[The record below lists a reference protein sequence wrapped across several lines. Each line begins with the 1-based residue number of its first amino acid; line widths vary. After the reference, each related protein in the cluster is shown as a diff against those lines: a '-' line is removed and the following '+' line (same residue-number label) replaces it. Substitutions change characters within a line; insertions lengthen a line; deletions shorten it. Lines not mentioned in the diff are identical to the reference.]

1 MRNRS
6 THPSFRSERRAM
18 HGGRH
23 ELGQNFLIHR
33 PTIRGIV
40 DLVEATGGPILE
52 IGAGD
57 GALTAPLAALGRELT
72 AIDIDEHCVRVLRQ
86 RLPNVRVEHADA
98 LQHPLDSPVVVGNVP
113 YHLTT
118 PILRRLLARSAWRHA
133 ILLTQWEVARKRAS
147 VGGATMMTAQSA
159 PWFEFGL
166 HGRVPARYFRPM
178 PSVDGG
184 ILSITRR
191 ASPLVDSRDR
201 GRYDRFVRDMFTG
214 AGGSL
219 PTVLERS
226 AGLSRRTARMVLR
239 DLGVTDNA
247 LPRDLR
253 PAQWAALWRE
263 VSGRDRRDSFV
274 RSR

>member
-6 THPSFRSERRAM
+6 THPSFRPGSRSV

-40 DLVEATGGPILE
+40 DLVAATEGPILE

-57 GALTAPLAALGRELT
+57 GALTEPLASLGRDLT
-72 AIDIDEHCVRVLRQ
+72 AIDIDEHRVRMLRQ
-86 RLPNVRVEHADA
+86 RLPEIRVERADA
-98 LQHPLDSPVVVGNVP
+98 LRHPLDRPVLVGNVP

-118 PILRRLLARSAWRHA
+118 PILRRMLARSGWHHA
-133 ILLTQWEVARKRAS
+133 ILLTQWEVARKRAG

-159 PWFEFGL
+159 PWFEFAL
-166 HGRVPARYFRPM
+166 HGRVSARHFRPM

-184 ILSITRR
+184 ILGITRR
-191 ASPLVDSRDR
+191 ASPLVDARDR

-214 AGGSL
+214 AGGDL
-219 PTVLERS
+219 TAILQRS
-226 AGLSRRTARMVLR
+226 AKLSRRTARMVLHG
-239 DLGVTDNA
+239 LGVADNA

-253 PAQWAALWRE
+253 PGQWAALWGE
-263 VSGRDRRDSFV
+263 VSGRDHCG
-274 RSR
+274 

>member
-6 THPSFRSERRAM
+6 THPSSPSRSRSI

-33 PTIRGIV
+33 PTIRRIV
-40 DLVEATGGPILE
+40 DLVAATGGPILE

-72 AIDIDEHCVRVLRQ
+72 AIEIDEHRVRTLRQ
-86 RLPNVRVEHADA
+86 RLPKVRVEHADA
-98 LQHPLDSPVVVGNVP
+98 LRHPLDHPVLVGNVP

-118 PILRRLLARSAWRHA
+118 PILRRLLARSGWRHA
-133 ILLTQWEVARKRAS
+133 ILLTQWEVARKRAG

-159 PWFEFGL
+159 PWFEFAL
-166 HGRVPARYFRPM
+166 HGRVPAQHFRPL

-191 ASPLVDSRDR
+191 ASPLVDARD
-201 GRYDRFVRDMFTG
+201 
-214 AGGSL
+214 
-219 PTVLERS
+219 
-226 AGLSRRTARMVLR
+226 
-239 DLGVTDNA
+239 
-247 LPRDLR
+247 
-253 PAQWAALWRE
+253 Q
-263 VSGRDRRDSFV
+263 
-274 RSR
+274 

>member
-6 THPSFRSERRAM
+6 THPTLRSERRSTN
-18 HGGRH
+18 GGQH

-33 PTIRGIV
+33 PTIRSIV
-40 DLVEATGGPILE
+40 DLVAATGGPILE

-57 GALTAPLAALGRELT
+57 GALTAPLAGLGRDLT
-72 AIDIDEHCVRVLRQ
+72 AIDIDEQRIRLLRQ

-98 LQHPLDSPVVVGNVP
+98 LGHPLDSPVVVGNVP

-118 PILRRLLARSAWRHA
+118 PILRRLLTRRGWRHA

-159 PWFEFGL
+159 PWFEFEL
-166 HGRVPARYFRPM
+166 HGRVPARHFRPM

-184 ILSITRR
+184 ILTITRR
-191 ASPLVDSRDR
+191 GSPLVDPRDR
-201 GRYDRFVRDMFTG
+201 GRYDGFVRDMFTG
-214 AGGSL
+214 AGGDL
-219 PTVLERS
+219 AAILQRS
-226 AGLSRRTARMVLR
+226 TGLSRRSARMMLK
-239 DLGVTDNA
+239 DLGVADNA

-253 PAQWAALWRE
+253 PVQWAALWRE
-263 VSGRDRRDSFV
+263 VSSRGGERVSRGR
-274 RSR
+274 